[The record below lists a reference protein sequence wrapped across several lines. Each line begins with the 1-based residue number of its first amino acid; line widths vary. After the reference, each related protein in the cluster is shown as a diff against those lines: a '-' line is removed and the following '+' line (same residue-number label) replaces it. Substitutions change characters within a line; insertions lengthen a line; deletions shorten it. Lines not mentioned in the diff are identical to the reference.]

1 MKRGTLLFAALA
13 TAALTACSPAQVV
26 VTAEIEVEDPISGEP
41 ISRPLSGL
49 EVSLLP
55 YDRDAIFDSLT
66 AAASAP
72 EPQIPAEL
80 LAAQEAIAEA
90 QTAWRD
96 AENRWAT
103 IRDTLQKI
111 SGAME
116 QYSPAEGAYRVL
128 FQEFNDIEAQLGQV
142 ERTKDQLFARF
153 DSLQRENI
161 SRAQAFNVSVDEWAA
176 EAFADV
182 DAVMLAKER
191 ASGLASVV
199 DTTDANGVASQNLQV
214 KAGEYWVYAR
224 YTEVYN
230 ELYWNV
236 PVTVTTGEPV
246 TVLLNRGNA
255 LMRPVF

>member
-1 MKRGTLLFAALA
+1 MKRGFLPLTALA
-13 TAALTACSPAQVV
+13 LAGITACSPAQVV
-26 VTAEIEVEDPISGEP
+26 VTAEVEVEDPISGEA
-41 ISRPLSGL
+41 ITRPLPDL
-49 EVSLLP
+49 EVTLLP

-72 EPQIPAEL
+72 EPEIPSEL
-80 LAAQEAIAEA
+80 IAAQQAIAEA
-90 QTAWRD
+90 QSAWRE

-116 QYSPAEGAYRVL
+116 EYSPAEGAYRLL
-128 FQEFNDIEAQLGQV
+128 FQEFNDIESQLGQV
-142 ERTKDQLFARF
+142 ERTKDRLFATF

-161 SRAQAFNVSVDEWAA
+161 SRAQAYNLSVDEWAA
-176 EAFADV
+176 EAYADV

-199 DTTDANGVASQNLQV
+199 DTTDASGVAAQNFAV
-214 KAGEYWVYAR
+214 KPGEYWVYAR

-255 LMRPVF
+255 QVRPIF